1 MLPAILNVRYY
12 GQLSNAA
19 DFGTD
24 DLERIKQQLIDLAK
38 GPTAE
43 PTGLAELAR
52 YNYGFPLVCNQLLKC
67 YDLDTLLNRLTRKHK
82 LSFSLSRHVQLL
94 LCDRFN
100 NPISKLG
107 SYHYPEDYYEL
118 GDAMELHNIY
128 PTVDYLYLNN
138 SLIQTHIYNKNRTR
152 FNYELDVV
160 FYDVTTFYFDSQVQQ
175 DGALCQLGFGKDGKV
190 EQRQIL
196 FSLLIYKNRIPIG
209 FEIFKG
215 NQYEG
220 NTFKNVIEKLKKT
233 IT

>member
-1 MLPAILNVRYY
+1 
-12 GQLSNAA
+12 
-19 DFGTD
+19 
-24 DLERIKQQLIDLAK
+24 
-38 GPTAE
+38 
-43 PTGLAELAR
+43 
-52 YNYGFPLVCNQLLKC
+52 
-67 YDLDTLLNRLTRKHK
+67 
-82 LSFSLSRHVQLL
+82 
-94 LCDRFN
+94 
-100 NPISKLG
+100 
-107 SYHYPEDYYEL
+107 
-118 GDAMELHNIY
+118 MELHNIY

-196 FSLLIYKNRIPIG
+196 FSLLIYQNRIPIG